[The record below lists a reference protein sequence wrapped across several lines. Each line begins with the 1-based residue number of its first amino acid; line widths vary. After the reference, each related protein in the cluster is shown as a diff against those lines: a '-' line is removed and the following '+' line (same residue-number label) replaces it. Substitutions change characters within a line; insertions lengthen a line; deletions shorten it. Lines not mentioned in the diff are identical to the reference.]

1 MGMDATLP
9 GSGMAAILVEQR
21 SPLVIDEVGLPTAL
35 DVGQVLVR
43 LHYSGICGSQIGE
56 IDGVKGPDRH
66 LPHLLGHEGS
76 ATVLEVGP
84 GVATVQVGD
93 LVVLHWRQGKGIEA
107 VPPVYD
113 CSGLSVNAGW
123 VTTFNEFAV
132 VSENRCTTVPPETD
146 RQLAALFGCAVTTGF
161 GVVENN
167 ARVRAGESVVVYGSG
182 GVGLSIVQAAA
193 MHGARVIIGVDL
205 YPARLELAAE
215 MGATHLIDGGDD
227 GVEERLA
234 DILGD
239 GGADVFVDNT
249 GLPRVVEMGYRL
261 TSAKGRVVMVGVPN
275 SGDQVS
281 LSPLPLYFGKELT
294 GSHGGEAEP
303 SSDIPR
309 LMGLLDEGLL
319 KLDNLINAVLPLG
332 EINEAIQ
339 SIRSGELA
347 GRCLL
352 AFDED

>member
-1 MGMDATLP
+1 MDATLP

-161 GVVENN
+161 GVVEN
-167 ARVRAGESVVVYGSG
+167 
-182 GVGLSIVQAAA
+182 LS
-193 MHGARVIIGVDL
+193 
-205 YPARLELAAE
+205 
-215 MGATHLIDGGDD
+215 LIH
-227 GVEERLA
+227 
-234 DILGD
+234 I
-239 GGADVFVDNT
+239 
-249 GLPRVVEMGYRL
+249 
-261 TSAKGRVVMVGVPN
+261 
-275 SGDQVS
+275 
-281 LSPLPLYFGKELT
+281 
-294 GSHGGEAEP
+294 
-303 SSDIPR
+303 
-309 LMGLLDEGLL
+309 
-319 KLDNLINAVLPLG
+319 
-332 EINEAIQ
+332 
-339 SIRSGELA
+339 
-347 GRCLL
+347 
-352 AFDED
+352 

>member
-1 MGMDATLP
+1 MDATLP

-227 GVEERLA
+227 GVE
-234 DILGD
+234 
-239 GGADVFVDNT
+239 V
-249 GLPRVVEMGYRL
+249 LPTFWE
-261 TSAKGRVVMVGVPN
+261 MVGRM
-275 SGDQVS
+275 SS
-281 LSPLPLYFGKELT
+281 LITPVCR
-294 GSHGGEAEP
+294 GSWRWAT
-303 SSDIPR
+303 
-309 LMGLLDEGLL
+309 
-319 KLDNLINAVLPLG
+319 A
-332 EINEAIQ
+332 
-339 SIRSGELA
+339 
-347 GRCLL
+347 
-352 AFDED
+352 

>member
-1 MGMDATLP
+1 M
-9 GSGMAAILVEQR
+9 
-21 SPLVIDEVGLPTAL
+21 
-35 DVGQVLVR
+35 
-43 LHYSGICGSQIGE
+43 
-56 IDGVKGPDRH
+56 
-66 LPHLLGHEGS
+66 
-76 ATVLEVGP
+76 
-84 GVATVQVGD
+84 
-93 LVVLHWRQGKGIEA
+93 
-107 VPPVYD
+107 
-113 CSGLSVNAGW
+113 
-123 VTTFNEFAV
+123 
-132 VSENRCTTVPPETD
+132 
-146 RQLAALFGCAVTTGF
+146 
-161 GVVENN
+161 
-167 ARVRAGESVVVYGSG
+167 
-182 GVGLSIVQAAA
+182 
-193 MHGARVIIGVDL
+193 DL
-205 YPARLELAAE
+205 YPARLDLAAE

-319 KLDNLINAVLPLG
+319 ELDNLINAVLPLG